1 MTVIYRHWLHLKL
14 SPHGPSSV
22 NGFEMEQWLAENLPD
37 DGMTSVNEMNRTLR
51 FWKTLSEC
59 DQLKSHLVELRKKL
73 NKQLYI
79 IRMDCL
85 E

>member
-1 MTVIYRHWLHLKL
+1 
-14 SPHGPSSV
+14 
-22 NGFEMEQWLAENLPD
+22 MEQWLAENLPD

-51 FWKTLSEC
+51 FWKTLTEC
-59 DQLKSHLVELRKKL
+59 DQLKSHSVELRKKL